1 MVDYESLGKRI
12 RYRRHTKKLSQE
24 EVAKAINISVSYY
37 GNIERGIRI
46 PSIDTLVDIANFL
59 GTGLDFLLAESVLTA
74 RNLHTQEELRILS
87 RYLRDQIDEMNYG
100 DSALYPEDGPGS
112 TPRD

>member
-12 RYRRHTKKLSQE
+12 RYKRRIKKLSQE

-37 GNIERGIRI
+37 GNIERGNRI

-59 GTGLDFLLAESVLTA
+59 GTGIDFLLAESVFTA
-74 RNLHTQEELRILS
+74 RNQHTQEELRILS
-87 RYLRDQIDEMNYG
+87 RYLRDQIEEMNY
-100 DSALYPEDGPGS
+100 DGPSEDLAESGE
-112 TPRD
+112 TEA